1 MNNQIELL
9 IINNLPMVCIAI
21 WAVLF
26 IIATVATLLDKVPSQ
41 YSIPAMVGTLGAGIV
56 AAAYPVKKVED
67 VWLSLLI
74 EVLIA
79 VVCFVMPLVWYSKA
93 GKLNRDHRIK
103 KGASTLRAL
112 VGERCLVV
120 EDISNI
126 HEKGLVKHNGTVWS
140 AKMLNPND
148 YVEEGTIVVVN
159 YVEGVKLVCT
169 REK

>member
-1 MNNQIELL
+1 MTQQMELL
-9 IINNLPMVCIAI
+9 IINNLPTVCAAI
-21 WAVLF
+21 WIGLF
-26 IIATVATLLDKVPSQ
+26 ILATSTLIWGKFPYQ
-41 YSIPAMVGTLGAGIV
+41 YAFPAMLGTIAAFVV
-56 AAAYPVKKVED
+56 ALVYPIKKVED

-74 EVLIA
+74 EVVIVA
-79 VVCFVMPLVWYSKA
+79 VCFGWPFVWYAKA
-93 GKLNRDHRIK
+93 GKLNKDKRIK
-103 KGASTLRAL
+103 KGASSIRAL

-126 HEKGLVKHNGTVWS
+126 HETGLVKYKGNVWS

>member
-1 MNNQIELL
+1 MNNQLELL
-9 IINNLPMVCIAI
+9 IINNLPTVCAAI
-21 WAVLF
+21 WIGLF
-26 IIATVATLLDKVPSQ
+26 ILATSTLIWGKFPYQ
-41 YSIPAMVGTLGAGIV
+41 YAFPAMLGTI
-56 AAAYPVKKVED
+56 AAFVVTAVYPIKKVED

-74 EVLIA
+74 QVLIV
-79 VVCFVMPLVWYSKA
+79 VVCFGFPFVWYAKA
-93 GKLNRDHRIK
+93 GKLNRDKRIK
-103 KGASTLRAL
+103 KGASNIRAL

-126 HEKGLVKHNGTVWS
+126 HETGLVKHKGAVWS

>member
-9 IINNLPMVCIAI
+9 IINNLPMVCMAI
-21 WAVLF
+21 WSVLF
-26 IIATVATLLDKVPSQ
+26 IIATVTTILQKVPAQ
-41 YSIPAMVGTLGAGIV
+41 YGIPVMVGTVGALILAV
-56 AAAYPVKKVED
+56 VYPVKKVED
-67 VWLSLLI
+67 VWLGLLI
-74 EVLIA
+74 QVVIA
-79 VVCFVMPLVWYSKA
+79 VVCFVMPFVWYAKA
-93 GKLNRDHRIK
+93 GKLNRDKRVK